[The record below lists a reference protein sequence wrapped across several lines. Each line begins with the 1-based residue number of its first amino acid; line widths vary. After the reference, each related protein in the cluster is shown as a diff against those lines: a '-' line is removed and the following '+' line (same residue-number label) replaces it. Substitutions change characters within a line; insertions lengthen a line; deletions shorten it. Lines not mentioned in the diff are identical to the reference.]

1 VWGFKKKGKEKV
13 YRSSAEWKVRNLDH
27 RVEATCQ
34 ITDQKIKDEL
44 KDILNIQL
52 NDNIKARHLN
62 NQLSN
67 EYIITGRKKIRSQ
80 VETYKYLYNKTKVN
94 IETSSN

>member
-1 VWGFKKKGKEKV
+1 M
-13 YRSSAEWKVRNLDH
+13 VRNLDH

-34 ITDQKIKDEL
+34 VNDQKIKDEL
-44 KDILNIQL
+44 KDILNLHL

-67 EYIITGRKKIRSQ
+67 EYINTGRKKIRSQ